1 MQFVLCPENTND
13 IVAWKGNQK
22 VWKRKCRQMENSI
35 SQEARLKSL
44 SKNVKDTLDR
54 SKNCAQT
61 SFAVLQQEFDLDGN
75 EILKAL
81 TPFPGI
87 ALRGETCGA
96 VIGCLMAIGSVY
108 GREDLDDWKGY
119 LVSLPPSRRF
129 CRRFEEQHGSTAC
142 ADLLEAKLGK
152 RYDLA
157 DRIDALKYAAAGG
170 KKACGELITS
180 AVNIAAEIIQK
191 KVNTTDPG

>member
-1 MQFVLCPENTND
+1 
-13 IVAWKGNQK
+13 
-22 VWKRKCRQMENSI
+22 MESNI
-35 SQEARLKSL
+35 SQEARQKALT
-44 SKNVKDTLDR
+44 KNVKATLKK

-61 SFAVLQQEFDLDGN
+61 SFSVLQQEFDLEGD

-119 LVSLPPSRRF
+119 IASLPPSRRF
-129 CRRFEEQHGSTAC
+129 CRRFEEQYESTAC
-142 ADLLEAKLGK
+142 ADILETKFGK

-157 DRIDALKYAAAGG
+157 NRVDALKYAADGG
-170 KKACGELITS
+170 EKACGQIIAR
-180 AVNIAAEIIQK
+180 AVHIAAEIIQK
-191 KVNTTDPG
+191 KV